1 MAAVAQILDFA
12 EGRGDTLVVFTSDHE
27 TGGLALGGVG
37 SALQPLWATADHTGS
52 AVPLL
57 AYGPMATVFV
67 RPHPDWVVGRLLLQA
82 VEAASEHRRGDSTA
96 RSAR

>member
-1 MAAVAQILDFA
+1 MGWVSLTLQPPRWD
-12 EGRGDTLVVFTSDHE
+12 DTLVVFTSDHE

-57 AYGPMATVFV
+57 AYGPTAKIVV
-67 RPHPDWVVGRLLLQA
+67 GPHPDRVVGRLLLQL
-82 VEAASEHRRGDSTA
+82 VEADWGRGARRLTSVGVSP
-96 RSAR
+96 